1 MSKPADRKTFKCT
14 LTLSIYIRGFH
25 RNSGL
30 RFTYGNDREIFS
42 ISIMENFGTIVPE
55 LRNFPEYCSE
65 KFRFT
70 KKSFRNFPGKGSG
83 KTFLVYKME
92 TVNILVFI
100 WSEIIPEFRFT
111 QQISGS
117 FHFQNGNCDPKK
129 WKPYWILNRKINS
142 RIKKSKLKLGRSPIT
157 KKGRPLQSEQKGKV
171 ATNKFSCASKI

>member
-30 RFTYGNDREIFS
+30 RFTYGNDREFFS

-100 WSEIIPEFRFT
+100 
-111 QQISGS
+111 
-117 FHFQNGNCDPKK
+117 
-129 WKPYWILNRKINS
+129 
-142 RIKKSKLKLGRSPIT
+142 
-157 KKGRPLQSEQKGKV
+157 
-171 ATNKFSCASKI
+171 